1 MMFRLSISFASATF
15 DDQMLD
21 MLSRLAEL
29 HVDPTISDPKRLEPD
44 YVYTREVVEDDDD
57 KEEDGGLKDLA
68 SHRWADSVALGDNGY
83 EPERSSS
90 AESMEVDGTEWTG
103 IVKDVGIF
111 TEQEYKGIMTI
122 CLASMSESLL
132 SLLSSLLRLR
142 PSGADLTHRQRH
154 R

>member
-1 MMFRLSISFASATF
+1 MMFRLSESFASATF

-29 HVDPTISDPKRLEPD
+29 HVDPTISDPKRLEPG
-44 YVYTREVVEDDDD
+44 YTREVVEDDDD
-57 KEEDGGLKDLA
+57 KERDSGLKDLA

-90 AESMEVDGTEWTG
+90 AGSMEVDGGEWKG
-103 IVKDVGIF
+103 IGKDVGIF

-132 SLLSSLLRLR
+132 SLPSSLFQVASKRY
-142 PSGADLTHRQRH
+142 
-154 R
+154 